1 MRLTFLG
8 KETQGGGSP
17 TLYETD
23 RGTCVVQG
31 WKVPGEPATTV
42 EIPES
47 LLQHLRPD
55 TVLAERLEPT
65 GRTWRG
71 DSGESATFNIS
82 GADLEDEILTHL
94 NVPDH
99 ESCVEV
105 GLRRKG
111 G

>member
-23 RGTCVVQG
+23 RNSCVVQG
-31 WKVPGEPATTV
+31 WKVPGRPATV

-55 TVLAERLEPT
+55 TVLAQPLHPT
-65 GRTWRG
+65 GRRWRG
-71 DSGESATFNIS
+71 DSGECATFNVS
-82 GADLEDEILTHL
+82 GAVLEDEALAL
-94 NVPDH
+94 LDVPGH
-99 ESCVEV
+99 EACIEV